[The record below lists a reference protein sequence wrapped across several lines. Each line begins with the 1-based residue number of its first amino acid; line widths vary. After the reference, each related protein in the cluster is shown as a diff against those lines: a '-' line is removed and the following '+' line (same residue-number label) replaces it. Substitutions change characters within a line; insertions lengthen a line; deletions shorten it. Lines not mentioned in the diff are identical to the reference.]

1 MWVHLDNTLG
11 YLKEILSNYTDDHSE
26 GRFIYKKLV
35 EGAYNSEESFV
46 RDLTQKESSFL
57 NNILPKEIN
66 HAKEVQDEKRAY
78 ELNEVYELLF

>member
-1 MWVHLDNTLG
+1 MDNTLG
-11 YLKEILSNYTDDHSE
+11 YLKEILSNYADDHSE
-26 GRFIYKKLV
+26 GRFIYKKLI
-35 EGAYNSEESFV
+35 EDAYKSEESFV
-46 RDLTQKESSFL
+46 RNLTQKEMNFL